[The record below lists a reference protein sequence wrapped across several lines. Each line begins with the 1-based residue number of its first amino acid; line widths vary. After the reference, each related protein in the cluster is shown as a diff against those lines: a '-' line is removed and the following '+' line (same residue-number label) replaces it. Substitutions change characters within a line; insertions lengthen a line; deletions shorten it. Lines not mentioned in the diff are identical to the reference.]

1 MDKYT
6 WVNLPIKT
14 L

>member
-6 WVNLPIKT
+6 RVNLPIKT